1 MNKILNFYSIY
12 PKKGVSILAKYKVEI
27 VGIDTNKLKVLKN
40 EETIELFIKYQK
52 GDKLAKEE
60 IINGNLKLVLSIINK
75 YNNGKHD
82 MNDLFQI
89 GCVGLIKAV
98 DNFSLDYNVQFS
110 TYAVPLIIGEVKR
123 LIRDSSV
130 VRISRSIRD
139 NAYQILKYR
148 DDYLVKNGVEPSN
161 KQICHALKISEYEL
175 ASALESL
182 ITPMSIYDPIYNDG
196 GDPIYLIDQLAD
208 KKNGNNQDETISL
221 KKALGEINP
230 RESGVL
236 YARYIY
242 GKTQMEIASDLGV
255 SQAQVSRIEKS
266 AIKNIKRLMK

>member
-1 MNKILNFYSIY
+1 M
-12 PKKGVSILAKYKVEI
+12 AKYKVEI
-27 VGIDTNKLKVLKN
+27 PGIDTNKLKVLKN
-40 EETIELFIKYQK
+40 EEMIELFKQYQNGNLK
-52 GDKLAKEE
+52 AKEE
-60 IINGNLKLVLSIINK
+60 IINGNLKLILSIITN
-75 YNNGKHD
+75 YNRGKHD
-82 MNDLFQI
+82 MNDLFQV

-98 DNFSLDYNVQFS
+98 DNFSLEYNVQFS
-110 TYAVPLIIGEVKR
+110 TYAVPLILGEVKR

-148 DDYLVKNGVEPSN
+148 DEYMTKNGVEPSN

-175 ASALESL
+175 ASSLESL

-196 GDPIYLIDQLAD
+196 GDPIYLIDQIAD
-208 KKNGNNQDETISL
+208 KKSHTDKDDNISL
-221 KKALGEINP
+221 NSALNKIND

-242 GKTQMEIASDLGV
+242 GKTQMEIADDLGV

-266 AIKNIKRLMK
+266 AIKNLKRLMK